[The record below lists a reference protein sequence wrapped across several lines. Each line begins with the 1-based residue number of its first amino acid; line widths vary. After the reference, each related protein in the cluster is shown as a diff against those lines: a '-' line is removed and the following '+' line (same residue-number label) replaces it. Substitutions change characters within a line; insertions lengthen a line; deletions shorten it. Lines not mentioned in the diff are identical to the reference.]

1 MGHQFNSTGG
11 RAAGRA
17 RFRNAS
23 LVLVGCG
30 WKLMPSSAKNIR
42 NDSRIPLS
50 TLVAAKVRSAATNE
64 SSAGEDFRWLKPIEN
79 KTVSVIRTDSTFF
92 NAILPERGYLVGG
105 VDAANDT

>member
-11 RAAGRA
+11 RAAGTA
-17 RFRNAS
+17 RLKNDS

-50 TLVAAKVRSAATNE
+50 TLVAAKARSAATNE
-64 SSAGEDFRWLKPIEN
+64 SSAGEDLRWLKPMEN
-79 KTVSVIRTDSTFF
+79 KTVNANTTASNLF
-92 NAILPERGYLVGG
+92 NVRPSAEKMVMASR
-105 VDAANDT
+105 